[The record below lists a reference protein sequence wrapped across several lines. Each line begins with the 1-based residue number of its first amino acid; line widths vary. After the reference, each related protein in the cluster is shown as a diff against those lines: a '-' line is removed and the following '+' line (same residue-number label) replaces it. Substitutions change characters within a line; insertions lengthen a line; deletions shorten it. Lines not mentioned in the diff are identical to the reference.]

1 MSAEPNLQELAD
13 QMMGRPS
20 TPPPPPVP
28 KVLTPQTLGGLEI
41 STVADTATNVTMIIY
56 GDSGVGKTRLCG
68 SVSEVSAMMP
78 AIVLDIEGGML
89 SLKQKYPDLSV
100 IRIDNFKKLQ
110 RAYDGLFTGKHPFKT
125 VIIDSITET
134 QKFGMY
140 DIMER
145 AVKKDS
151 DRDPDLPGIGE
162 WGKSSEQM
170 RRLIR
175 AFRDLPMNTIFTALR
190 QDSKNKF
197 GHTTTQPDLPGKLA
211 GQVPALVDE
220 VLYMYVKAVAGSYK
234 RLLLGQ
240 RTEEIVAKDRSDN
253 LPAVLGSE
261 EELSMQLLFDYLTH
275 NRQRNTSQ
283 PQPEEVNES

>member
-1 MSAEPNLQELAD
+1 MTSQAELQALAD
-13 QMMGRPS
+13 QAMGIVRPE
-20 TPPPPPVP
+20 P
-28 KVLTPQTLGGLEI
+28 VLTPTTLGGLEI
-41 STVADTATNVTMIIY
+41 STVEETATNVTMIIY

-68 SVSEVSAMMP
+68 SVMDVPEMMP

-89 SLKQKYPDLSV
+89 SLKHKYPGLRV
-100 IRIDNFKKLQ
+100 VRIDNFKKLQ
-110 RAYDGLFTGKHPFKT
+110 RAYDGLFEGKHPWKT

-162 WGKSSEQM
+162 WGKSAEQM

-190 QDSKNKF
+190 QDTKNKF
-197 GHTTTQPDLPGKLA
+197 QHTTTQPDLPGKLA

-220 VLYMYVKAVAGSYK
+220 VLYMYVKNVGGSYR

-253 LPAVLGSE
+253 LPAVLGAT
-261 EELSMQLLFDYLTH
+261 EELNMQLLYDYLTH
-275 NRQRNTSQ
+275 KRQRTTDI
-283 PQPEEVNES
+283 PDPEEVNES